1 MHLLLA
7 QKGTIADGNE
17 AIDLGQS
24 PADIL
29 FLSAA
34 DTELASIAAAYG
46 RRTGART
53 LRIASLMNLMHP
65 MSVDTYVERTARHA
79 RLIVVRPLGGASY
92 FRYVLEAL
100 YAAAIANKFQIAVLP
115 GDDKPDPGLDPFSTV
130 SANDRE
136 RLWAYF
142 TEGGADNAGLFL
154 DYADALIDGGEKPQ
168 PARPLLKAG
177 IWWPSEGVIGVERW
191 RAIAGLPGTAP
202 SVLPDISPTRGEN
215 GGATLRPSGSAE
227 FEAKPAS
234 ASKPVRDD
242 HANRRSETW
251 ESSGSGALISPL
263 VGEMSDRTE
272 GGNAAQ
278 SSEEKKEA
286 EPTVA
291 ICFYRA
297 LVQSG
302 ETRPVEA
309 LIGALATEG
318 MRALPVF
325 VSSLKDRVSIGT
337 LQAIFAEAAPD
348 VVMNATGFAV
358 SAPGADRQPTV
369 LESTGAPVL
378 QVIFSG
384 SSRAAWAAS
393 PQGLMA
399 RDLGMNVALP
409 EVDGRILSRA
419 VSFKAASVY
428 DPAVEANIVGHEPLL
443 DRVRFAA
450 RLAANWARLRRA
462 RPEARRVAIVMA
474 NYPNR
479 DGRLGNGVGLDTPAG
494 TIEVLKAMA
503 AEGYPI
509 GDLPEDGDALMRF
522 LMAGPTNAASHD
534 REIREFISLDRYK
547 DFLASLPRQI
557 QDEVT
562 ARWGDPEADPFFL
575 DGAFA
580 LPLARFGEVLVGI
593 QPARGYNID
602 PKETYHAPDLVPP
615 HGYLAFYAFLRQVF
629 KADAIIHMGK
639 HGNLEW
645 LPGKALALSENCY
658 PEAVFGPTPHL
669 YPFIVNDPGEG
680 TQAKRRTSAVIIDH
694 LTPPLTRAES
704 YGPLKDL
711 EALVDEYYEAA
722 GGDPRRLRLLSRQIL
737 DLVRDIGLDHDAGIE
752 KADSDDKALEK
763 LDAYLCDLK
772 EMQIRD
778 GLHIFGVAP
787 EGRLLTDL
795 TVALA
800 RVPRGLGEG
809 GDQSLQRAIASDLG
823 LGGSAQVPPS
833 VLPDISPTRGEIR
846 EESSHASTAPQH
858 EAGPPAR
865 GRDASLM
872 ARPRQAGLTAEGAIV
887 SGSVD
892 PSIGGG
898 AGEPSSRHLPISPL
912 VGEMPGRAEG
922 GTPQQPQPFDP
933 LDCVMSAPWTGPVP
947 APLASL
953 SDAPWRTAGDT
964 VERIE
969 LLAAK
974 LVSGEIACPENWAAT
989 RAVLDEIDDRLKPSI
1004 EGSGDAEIKGLL
1016 TGLDGRFVAPG
1027 PSGAPT
1033 RGRPDVLP
1041 TGRNFYSVDSR
1052 AVPTPAAY
1060 ELGKKSAEL
1069 LIRRYLQDH
1078 GEWPS
1083 SFGLTAWGT
1092 SNMRTGGDD
1101 IAQALALI
1109 GAKPVWDMASRRVTG
1124 YEIVP
1129 LAMLGRPRVDVT
1141 LRISG
1146 FFRDA
1151 FPEQIALFDKAIR
1164 AVGALEEDDADNMIA
1179 ARMRAETKR
1188 LEEKGVEA
1196 KEAARRA
1203 SYRVFGAKPGAYGA
1217 GLQALIDEKGWD
1229 KRSDLADA
1237 YLTWGGYAYGAG
1249 EDGKAERGIFEE
1261 RLRSIEAVV
1270 QNQDNREHDLLDSDD
1285 YYQFEGGMSAAV
1297 EHLGGQRPAIY
1308 HNDHS
1313 RPEKPVIRSLEEEIG
1328 RVVRARVV
1336 NPKWIDGVM
1345 RHGYKG
1351 AFEIAATVDYMFAFA
1366 ATSGAVR
1373 DHHFE
1378 AAYRAFISDEKVLDF
1393 LRDRNPAALAEMS
1406 ERFLEAIDRGLWN
1419 PRSNSARFE
1428 LTSLSGNAAAPR
1440 LRTGNQ

>member
-17 AIDLGQS
+17 AIDLGQT

-34 DTELASIAAAYG
+34 DTELSSIAAAHG
-46 RRTGART
+46 HRDGGLS

-79 RLIVVRPLGGASY
+79 KLIVVRPLGGASY
-92 FRYVLEAL
+92 FRYLLEAL
-100 YAAAIANKFQIAVLP
+100 YAAAVTHRFQIAVLP
-115 GDDKPDPGLDPFSTV
+115 GDDKPDPGLEPFSTV
-130 SANDRE
+130 AADDRQ

-154 DYADALIDGGEKPQ
+154 DYAEALVTGAEKPQ
-168 PARPLLKAG
+168 PAKPLLKAG
-177 IWWPSEGVIGVERW
+177 IWWPGRGVIGVSEW
-191 RAIAGLPGTAP
+191 LGVVGASVPP
-202 SVLPDISPTRGEN
+202 SVLPDISPTRGEI
-215 GGATLRPSGSAE
+215 GDADA
-227 FEAKPAS
+227 
-234 ASKPVRDD
+234 
-242 HANRRSETW
+242 RSEVGGERGARSGQTDLSVAAK
-251 ESSGSGALISPL
+251 SSGAVAAVTLTADLSFGPSAHPQPISPL
-263 VGEMSDRTE
+263 VGEMSGRTE
-272 GGNAAQ
+272 GGNASTSA
-278 SSEEKKEA
+278 
-286 EPTVA
+286 TVA

-309 LIGALATEG
+309 LIDALAQEG
-318 MRALPVF
+318 VRALPVF
-325 VSSLKDRVSIGT
+325 VSSLKDAVSVGT

-358 SAPGADRQPTV
+358 SSPGADRQPTV

-384 SSRAAWAAS
+384 SSRAQWETS

-399 RDLGMNVALP
+399 RDLAMNVALP
-409 EVDGRILSRA
+409 EVDGRILARA
-419 VSFKAASVY
+419 VSFKAASIY
-428 DPAVEANIVGHEPLL
+428 DAKVEANIVGHEPLE

-450 RLAANWARLRRA
+450 SLAVNWAKLRRT
-462 RPEARRVAIVMA
+462 RPAERRIAIVMA

-494 TIEVLKAMA
+494 TVEVLRAMTR
-503 AEGYPI
+503 EGYAVGEVP
-509 GDLPEDGDALMRF
+509 GDGDALMRY
-522 LMAGPTNAASHD
+522 LMAGPTNAASRD
-534 REIREFISLDRYK
+534 REIRERISLRDYK
-547 DFLASLPRQI
+547 AFFDSLPKRI
-557 QDEVT
+557 QDEVGG
-562 ARWGDPEADPFFL
+562 RWGAPEADPFFL
-575 DGAFA
+575 DGGFA
-580 LPLARFGEVLVGI
+580 LPLARFGEVVVGI

-602 PKETYHAPDLVPP
+602 PKESYHSPDLVPP
-615 HGYLAFYAFLRQVF
+615 HGYLAFYAFLRQQF
-629 KADAIIHMGK
+629 GAQAIVHMGK

-645 LPGKALALSENCY
+645 LPGKALALSESCY
-658 PEAVFGPTPHL
+658 PEAIFGPLPHI

-711 EALVDEYYEAA
+711 EALVDEYYDAA

-737 DLVRDIGLDHDAGIE
+737 DLVRDIGLDSDAGID
-752 KADSDDKALEK
+752 KGDSDDKALEK

-809 GDQSLQRAIASDLG
+809 GDQSLQRAIAADAG
-823 LGGSAQVPPS
+823 LGGNVPPS
-833 VLPDISPTRGEIR
+833 VLPDISPTRGEITDAGAR
-846 EESSHASTAPQH
+846 TVSAGELEATAIADPRVT
-858 EAGPPAR
+858 AG
-865 GRDASLM
+865 GRATVADVILRA
-872 ARPRQAGLTAEGAIV
+872 
-887 SGSVD
+887 SGS
-892 PSIGGG
+892 PT
-898 AGEPSSRHLPISPL
+898 PISPL

-922 GTPQQPQPFDP
+922 GIPPHAQPFDP
-933 LDCVMSAPWTGPVP
+933 LDCVMSDPWTGPKP
-947 APLASL
+947 AVLADL

-974 LVSGEIACPENWAAT
+974 LVSGEQTCPGDWANT
-989 RAVLDEIDDRLKPSI
+989 RAVLDEIATRLKPSI
-1004 EGSGDAEIKGLL
+1004 SGSGAAEMTGFL

-1092 SNMRTGGDD
+1092 ANMRTGGDD

-1109 GAKPVWDMASRRVTG
+1109 GAKPVWDMVSRRVTG

-1129 LAMLGRPRVDVT
+1129 LAVLGRPRVDVT

-1151 FPEQIALFDKAIR
+1151 FPDQIALFDKAIR
-1164 AVGALEEDDADNMIA
+1164 AVGALEEDDGDNMIA
-1179 ARMRAETKR
+1179 ARMRAEARR
-1188 LEEKGVEA
+1188 LEAAGVDA
-1196 KEAARRA
+1196 TEAARRA

-1229 KRSDLADA
+1229 TKADLAEA
-1237 YLTWGGYAYGAG
+1237 YLTWGAYAYGAG
-1249 EDGKAERGIFEE
+1249 EEGKAERDLFEE
-1261 RLRSIEAVV
+1261 RLRTIDAVV

-1285 YYQFEGGMSAAV
+1285 YYQFEGGMSAAA
-1297 EHLGGQRPAIY
+1297 EHLGGNRPAIY

-1366 ATSGAVR
+1366 ATTGAVR

-1378 AAYRAFISDEKVLDF
+1378 AAYQAFIVDERVADF
-1393 LRDRNPAALAEMS
+1393 LRDKNPAAFAELA
-1406 ERFLEAIDRGLWN
+1406 ERFLEAIDRNLWT

-1428 LTSLSGNAAAPR
+1428 LADIGNAATR
-1440 LRTGNQ
+1440 LRAGNE

>member
-24 PADIL
+24 PGDIV

-34 DTELASIAAAYG
+34 DTELASVAAAH
-46 RRTGART
+46 RQRAGARS

-79 RLIVVRPLGGASY
+79 KLIIVRTLGGASY
-92 FRYVLEAL
+92 FRYIVEAL
-100 YAAAIANKFQIAVLP
+100 YAAAVTNKFQIAVLP
-115 GDDKPDPGLDPFSTV
+115 GDDKRDPGLDPFSTV
-130 SANDRE
+130 SVEDRQH
-136 RLWAYF
+136 LWAYF
-142 TEGGADNAGLFL
+142 NEGGADNAALLL
-154 DYADALIDGGEKPQ
+154 DYAEALIDGCEKPQ
-168 PARPLLKAG
+168 QARPLLKAG
-177 IWWPSEGVIGVERW
+177 IWWPGAGVIGVEEWGRLSEL
-191 RAIAGLPGTAP
+191 RRGDKDPA
-202 SVLPDISPTRGEN
+202 DSPE
-215 GGATLRPSGSAE
+215 
-227 FEAKPAS
+227 
-234 ASKPVRDD
+234 
-242 HANRRSETW
+242 SE
-251 ESSGSGALISPL
+251 P
-263 VGEMSDRTE
+263 M
-272 GGNAAQ
+272 
-278 SSEEKKEA
+278 
-286 EPTVA
+286 VA

-302 ETRPVEA
+302 ETKPVEA
-309 LIGALATEG
+309 LIEALAAEG
-318 MRALPVF
+318 VRALPVF
-325 VSSLKDRVSIGT
+325 VSSLKDQVSIGT
-337 LQAIFAEAAPD
+337 LEAIFAEAVPD

-358 SAPGADRQPTV
+358 SAPGADRRPTV
-369 LESTGAPVL
+369 LEANGAPVL

-384 SSRAAWAAS
+384 SSREAWEAS
-393 PQGLMA
+393 AQGLMA

-409 EVDGRILSRA
+409 EVDGRVLSRA
-419 VSFKAASVY
+419 VSFKAASIY
-428 DPAVEANIVGHEPLL
+428 DPLVEANIVGHEPLA

-450 RLAANWARLRRA
+450 RLASNWARLRRTQPQ
-462 RPEARRVAIVMA
+462 RRRVAIVMA

-494 TIEVLKAMA
+494 TIEVLRAMA
-503 AEGYPI
+503 TEGYAV
-509 GDLPEDGDALMRF
+509 GDVPEDGDALMRF
-522 LMAGPTNAASHD
+522 LMAGPTNAASRD
-534 REIREFISLDRYK
+534 REIRETISLSQYR
-547 DFLASLPRQI
+547 DFLGTLPKKIHQ
-557 QDEVT
+557 EMT
-562 ARWGDPEADPFFL
+562 ARWGAPEGDPFFL
-575 DGAFA
+575 DGVFA

-615 HGYLAFYAFLRQVF
+615 HGYLAFYAYLRAVF
-629 KADAIIHMGK
+629 GAHAIVHMGK

-645 LPGKALALSENCY
+645 LPGKALALSQDCY
-658 PEAVFGPTPHL
+658 PEAIFGPTPHL

-737 DLVRDIGLDHDAGIE
+737 DLVRDIGLDHDAGID
-752 KADSDDKALEK
+752 KADTENRALEK

-778 GLHIFGVAP
+778 GLHVFGLAP
-787 EGRLLTDL
+787 KGRLLTDL

-800 RVPRGLGEG
+800 RVPRGMGEG
-809 GDQSLQRAIASDLG
+809 GDQSLQRAIAADLG
-823 LGGSAQVPPS
+823 LYAAA
-833 VLPDISPTRGEIR
+833 LPRT
-846 EESSHASTAPQH
+846 
-858 EAGPPAR
+858 
-865 GRDASLM
+865 
-872 ARPRQAGLTAEGAIV
+872 
-887 SGSVD
+887 
-892 PSIGGG
+892 
-898 AGEPSSRHLPISPL
+898 
-912 VGEMPGRAEG
+912 
-922 GTPQQPQPFDP
+922 QPFDP
-933 LDCVMSAPWTGPVP
+933 LDCVMSDPWTGTRPDL
-947 APLASL
+947 LATL

-974 LVSGEIACPENWAAT
+974 LVSGEIACSMDWANT
-989 RAVLDEIDDRLKPSI
+989 RAVLDEVEMRLKPSI
-1004 EGSGDAEIKGLL
+1004 ERSGEAEIKGLL

-1052 AVPTPAAY
+1052 SVPTPAAY

-1129 LAMLGRPRVDVT
+1129 LAILGRPRVDVT

-1151 FPEQIALFDKAIR
+1151 FPEQIALFDKAVR
-1164 AVGALEEDDADNMIA
+1164 AVGALDEDDADNVIA
-1179 ARMRAETKR
+1179 ARMRAEAR
-1188 LEEKGVEA
+1188 RWEERGTDP
-1196 KEAARRA
+1196 KEAQRRA
-1203 SYRVFGAKPGAYGA
+1203 SYRVFGSKPGAYGA
-1217 GLQALIDEKGWD
+1217 GLQALVDEKGWQT
-1229 KRSDLADA
+1229 RGDLAEA
-1237 YLTWGGYAYGAG
+1237 YFTWGGYAYGAG
-1249 EDGKAERGIFEE
+1249 EDGKAERGIFED

-1285 YYQFEGGMSAAV
+1285 YYQFEGGMSAAA
-1297 EHLGGQRPAIY
+1297 EHLAGQRPAIY

-1328 RVVRARVV
+1328 RVVRGRVV

-1366 ATSGAVR
+1366 ATTGAVR

-1378 AAYRAFISDEKVLDF
+1378 AAYRAYIADEKVLGF
-1393 LRDRNPAALAEMS
+1393 LREKNPAALSEMS
-1406 ERFLEAIDRGLWN
+1406 ERLLEAIDRGLWN

-1428 LTSLSGNAAAPR
+1428 LNSLSGRAATDR
-1440 LRTGNQ
+1440 LLAGNQ

>member
-17 AIDLGQS
+17 AIDLGQT
-24 PADIL
+24 PADVL

-34 DTELASIAAAYG
+34 DTELSSIAAAHG
-46 RRTGART
+46 RRDGELS

-79 RLIVVRPLGGASY
+79 KLIVVRPLGGASY

-100 YAAAIANKFQIAVLP
+100 HAAAVTHRFQIAVLP
-115 GDDKPDPGLDPFSTV
+115 GDDKPDPGLEPFSTV
-130 SANDRE
+130 EADDRQ

-154 DYADALIDGGEKPQ
+154 DYAEALISDAEKPQ
-168 PARPLLKAG
+168 PAKPLLKAG
-177 IWWPSEGVIGVERW
+177 IWWPGAGVIGVSEWKARVQERMV
-191 RAIAGLPGTAP
+191 AGEG
-202 SVLPDISPTRGEN
+202 
-215 GGATLRPSGSAE
+215 
-227 FEAKPAS
+227 FEP
-234 ASKPVRDD
+234 
-242 HANRRSETW
+242 
-251 ESSGSGALISPL
+251 
-263 VGEMSDRTE
+263 
-272 GGNAAQ
+272 
-278 SSEEKKEA
+278 
-286 EPTVA
+286 PTVG

-309 LIGALATEG
+309 LIEALAAEG
-318 MRALPVF
+318 MRVLPLF
-325 VSSLKDRVSIGT
+325 VSSLKDAVSVGT
-337 LQAIFAEAAPD
+337 LQSIFSEAAPD

-358 SAPGADRQPTV
+358 SSPGADRQPTV

-384 SSRAAWAAS
+384 SSRAQWQAS

-399 RDLGMNVALP
+399 RDLAMNVALP
-409 EVDGRILSRA
+409 EVDGRILARA
-419 VSFKAASVY
+419 VSFKAASIY
-428 DPAVEANIVGHEPLL
+428 DPKVEANIVGHEPLS

-450 RLAANWARLRRA
+450 RLAVNWAKLRRA
-462 RPEARRVAIVMA
+462 CPAERRIAIIMA

-494 TIEVLKAMA
+494 TVEVLRAMA
-503 AEGYPI
+503 SEGYPVA
-509 GDLPEDGDALMRF
+509 GVPEDGDALIGY
-522 LMAGPTNAASHD
+522 LMAGPTNAASRD
-534 REIREFISLDRYK
+534 REIREVLSFSDYNTFF
-547 DFLASLPRQI
+547 DSLPKQI
-557 QDEVT
+557 QDEVSD
-562 ARWGDPEADPFFL
+562 RWGAPETDPFFL

-580 LPLARFGEVLVGI
+580 LPLARFGEIVVGI

-602 PKETYHAPDLVPP
+602 PKESYHSPDLVPP
-615 HGYLAFYAFLRQVF
+615 HGYLAFYAFLRNQF
-629 KADAIIHMGK
+629 GAQAIVHMGK

-645 LPGKALALSENCY
+645 LPGKALALSETCY
-658 PEAVFGPTPHL
+658 PEAIFGPLPHV

-711 EALVDEYYEAA
+711 EALVDEYYDAA

-737 DLVRDIGLDHDAGIE
+737 DLVRDIGLDHDAGID
-752 KADSDDKALEK
+752 KGDSDDKALEK

-800 RVPRGLGEG
+800 RVPRSLGEG
-809 GDQSLQRAIASDLG
+809 ADQSLQRAMAADAG
-823 LGGSAQVPPS
+823 LG
-833 VLPDISPTRGEIR
+833 
-846 EESSHASTAPQH
+846 
-858 EAGPPAR
+858 
-865 GRDASLM
+865 
-872 ARPRQAGLTAEGAIV
+872 
-887 SGSVD
+887 
-892 PSIGGG
+892 
-898 AGEPSSRHLPISPL
+898 
-912 VGEMPGRAEG
+912 
-922 GTPQQPQPFDP
+922 FDP
-933 LDCVMSAPWTGPVP
+933 LDCVMSDPWEGARPDM
-947 APLASL
+947 LSSI

-969 LLAAK
+969 LLAAAF
-974 LVSGEIACPENWAAT
+974 VSGETLAPEDWPAT
-989 RAVLDEIDDRLKPSI
+989 RTVLGEIEARLKPSI
-1004 EGSGDAEIKGLL
+1004 INSGAAEMAGFL

-1052 AVPTPAAY
+1052 SVPTPAAF

-1092 SNMRTGGDD
+1092 ANMRTGGDD

-1109 GAKPVWDMASRRVTG
+1109 GTKPTWDMVSRRVMG

-1151 FPEQIALFDKAIR
+1151 FPDQIALFDKAIR

-1179 ARMRAETKR
+1179 ARMRAETQR
-1188 LEEKGVEA
+1188 LEASGVEPA
-1196 KEAARRA
+1196 EAARRA

-1229 KRSDLADA
+1229 SKADLADA
-1237 YLTWGGYAYGAG
+1237 YLTWGAYAYGAG
-1249 EDGKAERGIFEE
+1249 EEGKAGRELFEE
-1261 RLRSIEAVV
+1261 RLRTIEAVV

-1285 YYQFEGGMSAAV
+1285 YYQFEGGMSLAA
-1297 EHLGGQRPAIY
+1297 EHLSGARPAIY

-1366 ATSGAVR
+1366 ATTGAVR

-1378 AAYRAFISDEKVLDF
+1378 AAYQAFIVDERVSGF
-1393 LRDRNPAALAEMS
+1393 LRDKNPAALAELS
-1406 ERFLEAIDRGLWN
+1406 ERLLEAIDRNLWI

-1428 LTSLSGNAAAPR
+1428 LSGRTTAAVR
-1440 LRTGNQ
+1440 LRAGNE

>member
-24 PADIL
+24 PGDIV

-34 DTELASIAAAYG
+34 DTELASVAAAH
-46 RRTGART
+46 RQRAGARS

-79 RLIVVRPLGGASY
+79 KLIIVRTLGGASY
-92 FRYVLEAL
+92 FRYIVEAL
-100 YAAAIANKFQIAVLP
+100 YAAAVTNKFQIAVLP
-115 GDDKPDPGLDPFSTV
+115 GDDKRDPGLDPFSTV
-130 SANDRE
+130 SVEDRQH
-136 RLWAYF
+136 LWAYF
-142 TEGGADNAGLFL
+142 NEGGADNAALLL
-154 DYADALIDGGEKPQ
+154 DYAEALIDGCEKPQ
-168 PARPLLKAG
+168 QARPLLKAG
-177 IWWPSEGVIGVERW
+177 IWWPGAGVIGVEEWGRLSEL
-191 RAIAGLPGTAP
+191 RRGDKDPA
-202 SVLPDISPTRGEN
+202 DSPE
-215 GGATLRPSGSAE
+215 
-227 FEAKPAS
+227 
-234 ASKPVRDD
+234 
-242 HANRRSETW
+242 SE
-251 ESSGSGALISPL
+251 P
-263 VGEMSDRTE
+263 M
-272 GGNAAQ
+272 
-278 SSEEKKEA
+278 
-286 EPTVA
+286 VA

-302 ETRPVEA
+302 ETKPVEA
-309 LIGALATEG
+309 LIEALAAEG
-318 MRALPVF
+318 VRALPVF
-325 VSSLKDRVSIGT
+325 VSSLKDQVSIGT
-337 LQAIFAEAAPD
+337 LEAIFAEAVPD

-358 SAPGADRQPTV
+358 SAPGADRRPTV
-369 LESTGAPVL
+369 LEANGAPVL

-384 SSRAAWAAS
+384 SSREAWEAS
-393 PQGLMA
+393 AQGLMA

-409 EVDGRILSRA
+409 EVDGRVLSRA
-419 VSFKAASVY
+419 VSFKAASIY
-428 DPAVEANIVGHEPLL
+428 DPLVEANIVGHEPLA

-450 RLAANWARLRRA
+450 RLASNWARLRRTQPQ
-462 RPEARRVAIVMA
+462 RRRVAIVMA

-494 TIEVLKAMA
+494 TIEVLRAMA
-503 AEGYPI
+503 TEGYAV
-509 GDLPEDGDALMRF
+509 GDVPEDGDALMRF
-522 LMAGPTNAASHD
+522 LMAGPTNAASRD
-534 REIREFISLDRYK
+534 REIRETISLSQYR
-547 DFLASLPRQI
+547 DFLGTLPKKIHQ
-557 QDEVT
+557 EMT
-562 ARWGDPEADPFFL
+562 ARWGAPEGDPFFL
-575 DGAFA
+575 DGVFA

-615 HGYLAFYAFLRQVF
+615 HGYLAFYAYLRAVF
-629 KADAIIHMGK
+629 GAHAIVHMGK

-645 LPGKALALSENCY
+645 LPGKALALSQDCY
-658 PEAVFGPTPHL
+658 PEAFFGPTPHL

-737 DLVRDIGLDHDAGIE
+737 DLVRDIGLDHDAGID
-752 KADSDDKALEK
+752 KADTENRALEK

-778 GLHIFGVAP
+778 GLHVFGLAP
-787 EGRLLTDL
+787 KGRLLTDL

-800 RVPRGLGEG
+800 RVPRGMGEG
-809 GDQSLQRAIASDLG
+809 GDQSLQRAIAADLG
-823 LGGSAQVPPS
+823 LYAAA
-833 VLPDISPTRGEIR
+833 LPRT
-846 EESSHASTAPQH
+846 
-858 EAGPPAR
+858 
-865 GRDASLM
+865 
-872 ARPRQAGLTAEGAIV
+872 
-887 SGSVD
+887 
-892 PSIGGG
+892 
-898 AGEPSSRHLPISPL
+898 
-912 VGEMPGRAEG
+912 
-922 GTPQQPQPFDP
+922 QPFDP
-933 LDCVMSAPWTGPVP
+933 LDCVMSDPWTGTRPDL
-947 APLASL
+947 LATL

-974 LVSGEIACPENWAAT
+974 LVSGEIACSMDWANT
-989 RAVLDEIDDRLKPSI
+989 RAVLDEVEMRLKPSI
-1004 EGSGDAEIKGLL
+1004 ERSGEAEIKGLL

-1052 AVPTPAAY
+1052 SVPTPAAY

-1129 LAMLGRPRVDVT
+1129 LAILGRPRVDVT

-1151 FPEQIALFDKAIR
+1151 FPEQIALFDKAVR
-1164 AVGALEEDDADNMIA
+1164 AVGALDEDDADNVIA
-1179 ARMRAETKR
+1179 ARMRAEAR
-1188 LEEKGVEA
+1188 RWEERGTDP
-1196 KEAARRA
+1196 KEAQRRA
-1203 SYRVFGAKPGAYGA
+1203 SYRVFGSKPGAYGA
-1217 GLQALIDEKGWD
+1217 GLQALVDEKGWQT
-1229 KRSDLADA
+1229 RGDLAEA

-1249 EDGKAERGIFEE
+1249 EDGKAERGIFED

-1285 YYQFEGGMSAAV
+1285 YYQFEGGMSAAA
-1297 EHLGGQRPAIY
+1297 EHLAGQRPAIY

-1328 RVVRARVV
+1328 RVVRGRVV

-1366 ATSGAVR
+1366 ATTGAVR

-1378 AAYRAFISDEKVLDF
+1378 AAYRAYIADEKVLGF
-1393 LRDRNPAALAEMS
+1393 LREKNPAALSEMS
-1406 ERFLEAIDRGLWN
+1406 ERLLEAIDRGLWN

-1428 LTSLSGNAAAPR
+1428 LNSLSGRAATDR
-1440 LRTGNQ
+1440 LLAGNQ

>member
-34 DTELASIAAAYG
+34 DTELASIAAAH
-46 RRTGART
+46 RRRAGARS
-53 LRIASLMNLMHP
+53 LRIASLMTLMHP
-65 MSVDTYVERTARHA
+65 MSVDTYVGRTARHA
-79 RLIVVRPLGGASY
+79 KLIVVRPLGGASY

-100 YAAAIANKFQIAVLP
+100 HAAAVAGRFQIAVLP
-115 GDDKPDPGLDPFSTV
+115 GDDKPDPGLEPFSTV
-130 SANDRE
+130 PPEERS
-136 RLWAYF
+136 RLWAYL
-142 TEGGADNAGLFL
+142 TEGGAENAGLFL
-154 DYADALIDGGEKPQ
+154 DYAEALIDGGDKPQ

-177 IWWPSEGVIGVERW
+177 IWWPGRGVIGVGEWMRV
-191 RAIAGLPGTAP
+191 ACSEGTPP
-202 SVLPDISPTRGEN
+202 SVLPDISPTRGEI
-215 GGATLRPSGSAE
+215 GKRPGLAPQKPSATATLPSTGTRTSNSTVDEDGA
-227 FEAKPAS
+227 PAS
-234 ASKPVRDD
+234 P
-242 HANRRSETW
+242 
-251 ESSGSGALISPL
+251 ISPH
-263 VGEMSDRTE
+263 VGEMPGRVE
-272 GGNAAQ
+272 GGDFAPTGTIA
-278 SSEEKKEA
+278 EEGF
-286 EPTVA
+286 EPPTIA

-302 ETRPVEA
+302 ETKPVEA
-309 LIGALATEG
+309 LIQALAAEG
-318 MRALPVF
+318 IRALPVF
-325 VSSLKDRVSIGT
+325 VSSLKDQVSIGT
-337 LQAIFAEAAPD
+337 LEAIFAEVAPD

-384 SSRAAWAAS
+384 SSREAWEAS
-393 PQGLMA
+393 AQGLMA

-428 DPAVEANIVGHEPLL
+428 DSLVEANIVGHEPVA

-450 RLAANWARLRRA
+450 RLAAKWARLRRA

-494 TIEVLKAMA
+494 TIEVLRAMA
-503 AEGYPI
+503 NEGYPV
-509 GDLPEDGDALMRF
+509 GELPEDGDALMRF
-522 LMAGPTNAASHD
+522 LMAGPTNAAGRD
-534 REIREFISLDRYK
+534 REIRETISLSRYK
-547 DFLASLPRQI
+547 GFFASLPNKI
-557 QDEVT
+557 QQEVSE
-562 ARWGDPEADPFFL
+562 RWGAPEADPFFL

-615 HGYLAFYAFLRQVF
+615 HGYVAFYAYLREVF
-629 KADAIIHMGK
+629 GADAIVHMGK

-645 LPGKALALSENCY
+645 LPGKALALSETCY
-658 PEAVFGPTPHL
+658 PEAIFGPMPHL

-737 DLVRDIGLDHDAGIE
+737 DLVRDIGLDHDAGIN
-752 KADSDDKALEK
+752 KSDSDDKALEK

-778 GLHIFGVAP
+778 GLHIFGLAP

-809 GDQSLQRAIASDLG
+809 GDQSLQRAIAVDLG
-823 LGGSAQVPPS
+823 LGGSYGSRQVPPS
-833 VLPDISPTRGEIR
+833 VLPDISPARGEITEASAR
-846 EESSHASTAPQH
+846 SSTAVEL
-858 EAGPPAR
+858 EASPTTSDGAAVSNGVVGTSGNR
-865 GRDASLM
+865 ESL
-872 ARPRQAGLTAEGAIV
+872 
-887 SGSVD
+887 
-892 PSIGGG
+892 
-898 AGEPSSRHLPISPL
+898 SPL
-912 VGEMPGRAEG
+912 EGEMPGRAEG
-922 GTPQQPQPFDP
+922 GMPSDQHSFDP
-933 LDCVMSAPWTGPVP
+933 LDCVMSAPWTGPKCDI
-947 APLASL
+947 LAEL

-974 LVSGEIACPENWAAT
+974 LVSGEVACPGEWTNT
-989 RAVLDEIDDRLKPSI
+989 RAVLDEIEARLKPSI
-1004 EGSGDAEIKGLL
+1004 QHSGEAEIKGLL

-1129 LAMLGRPRVDVT
+1129 LAVLGRPRVDVT

-1164 AVGALEEDDADNMIA
+1164 AIGALDEDDADNMIA
-1179 ARMRAETKR
+1179 ARMRAEARR
-1188 LEEKGVEA
+1188 LEEKGVEP

-1217 GLQALIDEKGWD
+1217 GLQALIDEKGWES
-1229 KRSDLADA
+1229 RTDLAEA

-1249 EDGKAERGIFEE
+1249 EDGKAERGLFEE

-1285 YYQFEGGMSAAV
+1285 YYQFEGGMSAAA
-1297 EHLGGQRPAIY
+1297 EHLTGQRPSIY

-1336 NPKWIDGVM
+1336 NPKWIAGVM

-1366 ATSGAVR
+1366 ATTGAVR

-1378 AAYRAFISDEKVLDF
+1378 AAYQAFIAGERVLDF
-1393 LRDRNPAALAEMS
+1393 LREKNPAALAEMS
-1406 ERFLEAIDRGLWN
+1406 ERFLEAIDRGLWS

-1428 LTSLSGNAAAPR
+1428 LSSLTGRVANDRLAAGNE
-1440 LRTGNQ
+1440 